1 MFNDLFSEK
10 SVEQA
15 LEILK
20 NEIPVAIWETFYV
33 TVLST
38 FFAVVIGL
46 PLGVLLVVG
55 EKNGVLPLPRWLM
68 TVLNV
73 LINLL
78 RSVPFLIL
86 MIMVIPL
93 SRLIVGTSIGTVAT
107 IVPLVVAA
115 FPFVARLVETSL
127 RELNPNIIE
136 AAQSMGASPFQ
147 IIVKVMIPES
157 VPSLLSNL
165 TTALT
170 TVLGYSAMSGAIGG
184 GGLGKI
190 AIDYGYYRFKYLVML
205 IAVVLLVVLV
215 QIFQTVGTKLASKCD
230 KRLKKWKKAPGR
242 EPILARGGDF
252 LTTGN
257 GHDIASRS
265 FSSAPFSI
273 LET

>member
-68 TVLNV
+68 MVLNV

-115 FPFVARLVETSL
+115 FPFVARLVETSM

-230 KRLKKWKKAPGR
+230 KRLKK
-242 EPILARGGDF
+242 
-252 LTTGN
+252 
-257 GHDIASRS
+257 
-265 FSSAPFSI
+265 
-273 LET
+273 

>member
-107 IVPLVVAA
+107 IVPLVVAT

-230 KRLKKWKKAPGR
+230 KRLKK
-242 EPILARGGDF
+242 
-252 LTTGN
+252 
-257 GHDIASRS
+257 
-265 FSSAPFSI
+265 
-273 LET
+273 

>member
-215 QIFQTVGTKLASKCD
+215 QIFQTVGTKFASKCD
-230 KRLKKWKKAPGR
+230 KRLKK
-242 EPILARGGDF
+242 
-252 LTTGN
+252 
-257 GHDIASRS
+257 
-265 FSSAPFSI
+265 
-273 LET
+273 